1 MLTVNERVHSAAH
14 AASPITPAS
23 IVLHITFVLIQS
35 VIQSG
40 QKGMIT
46 HVYSTVMFTT

>member
-23 IVLHITFVLIQS
+23 MVSHITFVLIQS

-46 HVYSTVMFTT
+46 HVYCTVMFTT